1 MPKSVVYE
9 WKNGEREPSVE
20 NMVKLSEFFG
30 VSLEYLAGQSE
41 APDSEERELI
51 VMLRAA
57 KEISK
62 DDHDELIDS
71 FKKNISAY
79 LRSKSSDDRKQ
90 D

>member
-1 MPKSVVYE
+1 
-9 WKNGEREPSVE
+9 
-20 NMVKLSEFFG
+20 
-30 VSLEYLAGQSE
+30 
-41 APDSEERELI
+41 
-51 VMLRAA
+51 MLRAA